1 MQFCVCAKT
10 ETIIILLYIYLY
22 IYELIR
28 THDSNSFLKL
38 LYNHLFCEF
47 VQGNHYISYTVSISV
62 ISSLDTAL
70 NLGPGLVRVRAV
82 LPLPLQR

>member
-1 MQFCVCAKT
+1 MCQDRDNYLYMNT
-10 ETIIILLYIYLY
+10 TIYIYLY

-28 THDSNSFLKL
+28 THDNNSFLKL